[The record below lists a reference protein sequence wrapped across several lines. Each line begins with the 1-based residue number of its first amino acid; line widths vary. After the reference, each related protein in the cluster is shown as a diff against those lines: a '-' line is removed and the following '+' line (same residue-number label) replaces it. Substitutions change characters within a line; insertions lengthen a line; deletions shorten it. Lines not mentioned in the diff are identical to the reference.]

1 MPSLLCCVIVFTLS
15 THTDPYLSVLEKPK
29 RSLLKGSTKI
39 WFYVNKHIL
48 KEFQWIQ
55 LNWKYNLKLSEWL
68 KAFHLL
74 QWLDVTFRCYFGSV
88 PKRKKN
94 RSCNFKQQSS
104 ISHGRFLC
112 YWLHLALRFQPFQNH
127 FYCSYFIEKDF
138 GFFFATKRFES
149 IIFFQIWTT
158 FSCVKVAIIQRDVVV
173 LIKLL
178 PSKLKSR
185 KFYHQSQKCH
195 WLVCCGVKIHAS
207 DV

>member
-88 PKRKKN
+88 PKRKKIAAA
-94 RSCNFKQQSS
+94 
-104 ISHGRFLC
+104 ISNNSRIFHMDDSFVID
-112 YWLHLALRFQPFQNH
+112 YIWL
-127 FYCSYFIEKDF
+127 F
-138 GFFFATKRFES
+138 GFSHFRTIPIVHTSSKKISGFF
-149 IIFFQIWTT
+149 
-158 FSCVKVAIIQRDVVV
+158 
-173 LIKLL
+173 
-178 PSKLKSR
+178 
-185 KFYHQSQKCH
+185 SQQKD
-195 WLVCCGVKIHAS
+195 S
-207 DV
+207 SQ